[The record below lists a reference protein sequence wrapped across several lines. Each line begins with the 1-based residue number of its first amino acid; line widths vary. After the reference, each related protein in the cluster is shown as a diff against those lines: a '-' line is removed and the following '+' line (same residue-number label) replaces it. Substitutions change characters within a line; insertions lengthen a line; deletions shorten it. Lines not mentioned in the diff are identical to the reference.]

1 MTPAP
6 VAQSLAAFETK
17 LATQVSEVDRLRN
30 QVRSVD
36 QRLNE
41 LDSHLPVIV
50 QSTVDVRFHEV
61 ETRLQQEFEQAQ
73 SRSMEAFVSTLQDKV
88 VDRISTLEVNLAEQS
103 HAIGS
108 LRDAS
113 LKTDE
118 NLQKM
123 LLGIDRLVEQTR
135 TPAPPPPLAPAP
147 PVSASAFPVEHV
159 APHKS
164 EEVAHPDAV
173 TVPESKYFGPASFEK
188 PSTTEPHQLQPVA
201 SETASAS
208 AQSEIAV
215 PASEFISESSF
226 AFEGKIPLLA
236 QVPEIVSPPA
246 PELAH
251 SNGSPYEIKKPA
263 DVPASEPA
271 AEDKTADEAKAD
283 ESYEWVSKIG
293 LELLAPKPKK
303 RAGWRGPVGV
313 GAAAGLIIVAG
324 LFYSGIPQKYFA
336 GQTTPPQTPNLA
348 STGPGAETT
357 TEAPATDLGTLEKR
371 AASKPGDLNTLIDLG
386 REYAKRKDWA
396 KAEASYRSA
405 LEASPGNRD
414 AAFALSDVL
423 YQEQK
428 YEESAAVANKLSAVK
443 AQ

>member
-1 MTPAP
+1 MMKTVLKTLAITFGGGLALGAGFRLGQESRKSSKDQNFEIDPLLSRLKSVENRIIQIETTARTAQHSAPHVESVTPAP

-173 TVPESKYFGPASFEK
+173 TVPESKYFEPASFEK
-188 PSTTEPHQLQPVA
+188 PSTLEPHQLQPVA
-201 SETASAS
+201 SETA
-208 AQSEIAV
+208 
-215 PASEFISESSF
+215 
-226 AFEGKIPLLA
+226 
-236 QVPEIVSPPA
+236 
-246 PELAH
+246 
-251 SNGSPYEIKKPA
+251 
-263 DVPASEPA
+263 
-271 AEDKTADEAKAD
+271 
-283 ESYEWVSKIG
+283 
-293 LELLAPKPKK
+293 
-303 RAGWRGPVGV
+303 
-313 GAAAGLIIVAG
+313 
-324 LFYSGIPQKYFA
+324 
-336 GQTTPPQTPNLA
+336 
-348 STGPGAETT
+348 
-357 TEAPATDLGTLEKR
+357 
-371 AASKPGDLNTLIDLG
+371 
-386 REYAKRKDWA
+386 
-396 KAEASYRSA
+396 
-405 LEASPGNRD
+405 
-414 AAFALSDVL
+414 
-423 YQEQK
+423 
-428 YEESAAVANKLSAVK
+428 
-443 AQ
+443 